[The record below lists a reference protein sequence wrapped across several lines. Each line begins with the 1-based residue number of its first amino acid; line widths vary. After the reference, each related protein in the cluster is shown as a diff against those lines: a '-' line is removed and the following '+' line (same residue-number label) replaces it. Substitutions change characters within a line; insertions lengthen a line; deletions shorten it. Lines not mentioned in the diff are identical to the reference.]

1 MKFRAVFF
9 TKMPS
14 NEIPVHRSTMDTQ
27 HLLTI
32 AICVVAS
39 ATIFAL
45 GATIYILNWII
56 NGDNTVTIQA
66 EQINQK
72 AI

>member
-27 HLLTI
+27 HLLTT

>member
-1 MKFRAVFF
+1 
-9 TKMPS
+9 MPL

-39 ATIFAL
+39 ATVFAL

-56 NGDNTVTIQA
+56 NGDNIATIQA
-66 EQINQK
+66 E
-72 AI
+72 

>member
-1 MKFRAVFF
+1 
-9 TKMPS
+9 
-14 NEIPVHRSTMDTQ
+14 MDTQ
-27 HLLTI
+27 HLLTT

-45 GATIYILNWII
+45 GAIIYILNWII

-72 AI
+72 TI

>member
-1 MKFRAVFF
+1 
-9 TKMPS
+9 
-14 NEIPVHRSTMDTQ
+14 MDTQ

-39 ATIFAL
+39 TTVFAL
-45 GATIYILNWII
+45 GATIYILHWII

-72 AI
+72 TI

>member
-1 MKFRAVFF
+1 
-9 TKMPS
+9 MPS